1 MRGCVDAALSFPA
14 KRMCRGVLSGGG
26 KEEAPLTR
34 AHSKPARPSHAH
46 MNTHAS
52 TCATPTPSL
61 SSPLTNTHAH
71 VHGDRR

>member
-1 MRGCVDAALSFPA
+1 MPLFHFLPKGCVLEFSLGA
-14 KRMCRGVLSGGG
+14 G
-26 KEEAPLTR
+26 KKEAPLTR
-34 AHSKPARPSHAH
+34 AHSKPACPSHAH

-71 VHGDRR
+71 VHGDRS